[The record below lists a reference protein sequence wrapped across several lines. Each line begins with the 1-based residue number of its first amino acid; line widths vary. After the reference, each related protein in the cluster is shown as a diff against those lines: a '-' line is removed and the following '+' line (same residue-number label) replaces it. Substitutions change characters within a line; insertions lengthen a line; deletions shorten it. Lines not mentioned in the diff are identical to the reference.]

1 MQTRFYSLKYIGSFL
16 KFAGVVSLILGI
28 ITIIVAPLAL
38 SDSGGDL
45 SRSVYG
51 YSPAGSGLLI
61 GIFLGI
67 LLFFIFTSGGVLL
80 FALGEC
86 CKILIAIEENT
97 RAALPLA
104 ASDKDK
110 PARSA

>member
-16 KFAGVVSLILGI
+16 KFAGLVSLILGI

-38 SDSGGDL
+38 SESGGDL

-51 YSPAGSGLLI
+51 YSPEGTGLLV
-61 GIFLGI
+61 GIFLGV
-67 LLFFIFTSGGVLL
+67 LLFFIFTAGGVLL

-86 CKILIAIEENT
+86 CRILIAIEENT
-97 RAALPLA
+97 RAALPA
-104 ASDKDK
+104 AGADKDK